1 MHATIDEIIDTY
13 AGLSDDDLIALRKA
27 ARCHMGGTRF
37 SEPCDLI
44 HEALNALIGGD
55 RRWPKHVDFSR
66 FMFETMRS
74 VAHAERKRMENKL
87 DCGRSVEELTEV
99 GEWRLPRSKSVEAE
113 LEEREPGKLAAQ
125 AAEQARESLAHDRF
139 AQLVIDAMLA
149 GLEPREACDEFGW
162 DMNEYRAARQRA
174 LIRIRKNLP
183 PGLS

>member
-13 AGLSDDDLIALRKA
+13 AGLSDDELIALRKA

-44 HEALNALIGGD
+44 HEAIDLLISGV
-55 RRWPKHVDFSR
+55 RHWPKEVDFSR

-74 VAHAERKRMENKL
+74 VAHADRKRMENRL
-87 DCGRSVEELTEV
+87 DCGRSVEELAEV
-99 GEWRLPRSKSVEAE
+99 GEWRLPRAKSVEAE
-113 LEEREPGKLAAQ
+113 LIERQPGEMAAR
-125 AAEQARESLAHDRF
+125 AAVDARESLVNDRF

-149 GLEPREACDEFGW
+149 GLEPREACEEFGW

-183 PGLS
+183 PGLC

>member
-1 MHATIDEIIDTY
+1 MHATIEEIIDTY
-13 AGLSDDDLIALRKA
+13 AGLSDDDLIALRKS

-44 HEALNALIGGD
+44 HEALNALISGD

-74 VAHAERKRMENKL
+74 VAHADRKRMENKL
-87 DCGRSVEELTEV
+87 DCGRSVDELAEV

-113 LEEREPGKLAAQ
+113 LEEREPAKRVAE
-125 AAEQARESLAHDRF
+125 AAEAARESLAHDRF

-149 GLEPREACDEFGW
+149 GLEPREACEEFGW
-162 DMNEYRAARQRA
+162 GMNEYRAARQRA
-174 LIRIRKNLP
+174 LIRIRKNLL
-183 PGLS
+183 PGLG

>member
-1 MHATIDEIIDTY
+1 MDATVEEIIETY
-13 AGLSDDDLIALRKA
+13 AGLSDDELIALRRA

-44 HEALNALIGGD
+44 HETLDLLISGT
-55 RRWPKHVDFSR
+55 RHWPKEIDFSR

-74 VAHAERKRMENKL
+74 VAHAERKRKENKL
-87 DCGRSVEELTEV
+87 DCGRSVEELTEL
-99 GEWRLPRSKSVEAE
+99 GEWSMPKSPSVEA
-113 LEEREPGKLAAQ
+113 LRVEREPGELAAR
-125 AAEQARESLAHDRF
+125 AAESARASLANDKF

-149 GLEPREACDEFGW
+149 GLEPSEACQEFGW

-183 PGLS
+183 AGLG